1 MIPSGSRKA
10 LEAIKPVSSKR
21 KTNSSQNSSDEE
33 SPMLETTP
41 FIELFN
47 PQRYNDSLEAAK
59 ALFEMVIKPCPIDQF
74 FRLENVI

>member
-1 MIPSGSRKA
+1 
-10 LEAIKPVSSKR
+10 
-21 KTNSSQNSSDEE
+21 
-33 SPMLETTP
+33 MLETTP